1 MSARS
6 RAASWAQKRAIANP
20 FHAEMPTSPPN
31 VSDASRI
38 RSTKASSPGT
48 ISAVPMATP
57 PFAIA
62 GLRQF
67 FADIAVE
74 PDGFGK
80 HQPATAAQAPAVDEL
95 AMQHL
100 FAHRRA
106 AEHHDF
112 AEQKRGVF
120 GQVDIDAP

>member
-31 VSDASRI
+31 VSEASRI
-38 RSTKASSPGT
+38 RSTSASSPGT

-57 PFAIA
+57 
-62 GLRQF
+62 
-67 FADIAVE
+67 
-74 PDGFGK
+74 
-80 HQPATAAQAPAVDEL
+80 AVDEL
-95 AMQHL
+95 AVQHL
-100 FAHRRA
+100 FTHRRT

-112 AEQKRGVF
+112 AEQERSVF
-120 GQVDIDAP
+120 GKFDVDAPDNPRPVEQDG